1 MKAKPSRKPKT
12 TGKAGVLL
20 REDPALYVVEK
31 TDLVTLEEAAR
42 LTGKTPHNI
51 RDYIQRDRIK
61 KFDTDGNIIE
71 FAKNGQL
78 RVSMKEVRAFLY
90 LVSQRDEKHHHAG
103 LHPELGFYDVPEHQ
117 RTKHVHRLHPYLG
130 KFIPQLVEWF
140 LRRYFKPGNW
150 ILDPFMGSG
159 TTLVQANELGM
170 ASVGIDISE
179 FNGQIAR
186 VKLGKYDLVK
196 ARKEVL
202 EVESRVQ
209 SFSNRLTQQDD
220 SGLELLPV
228 SRLGMPTGLFSMS

>member
-1 MKAKPSRKPKT
+1 MAKTVTVRKKKTPEAYSAKTGSKKTRKPKA
-12 TGKAGVLL
+12 TGKAGILL

-31 TDLVTLEEAAR
+31 NDLVTLEEAAR

-78 RVSMKEVRAFLY
+78 CVSMKEVRAFLY

-140 LRRYFKPGNW
+140 LLRYFKPGNW

-159 TTLVQANELGM
+159 TTLVQANRIG
-170 ASVGIDISE
+170 
-179 FNGQIAR
+179 
-186 VKLGKYDLVK
+186 
-196 ARKEVL
+196 
-202 EVESRVQ
+202 
-209 SFSNRLTQQDD
+209 
-220 SGLELLPV
+220 
-228 SRLGMPTGLFSMS
+228 